1 MITID
6 GVSRT
11 YGSGESAVHALRDVS
26 LHVEQGSIFGVVG
39 QSGAGKSTL
48 LRCVNALERPDTGT
62 VTVGEHPISSLRGR
76 RLSEARHDIGMV
88 FQHFNLVGNRTVAD
102 NVDFALEAVG
112 QPRAKRRQRVGE
124 VLELVGLSHRADH
137 HPRQL
142 SGGQRQRVGIA
153 RALAAEPKVLLSDEA
168 TSALD
173 PETTRSIL
181 DLIKKLSVELDLTVL
196 LITHQMDVVKR
207 ICDSAALMEDGA
219 VQETG
224 TLPEL
229 ITSPGSRIA
238 DELFP
243 VGTYAPID
251 GHEIVDVTYFG
262 SEATD
267 GAVVKL
273 ARELDIDVSILGA
286 ALETVDGKQVGRTR
300 LAVPGDAR
308 QAQAVVDSFHARGL
322 TAWRAG
328 QQGGTA

>member
-1 MITID
+1 MTSEWCFSTSTSWATAPWPIT
-6 GVSRT
+6 STSPWKPFATRAL
-11 YGSGESAVHALRDVS
+11 SAA
-26 LHVEQGSIFGVVG
+26 
-39 QSGAGKSTL
+39 
-48 LRCVNALERPDTGT
+48 
-62 VTVGEHPISSLRGR
+62 
-76 RLSEARHDIGMV
+76 SEWG
-88 FQHFNLVGNRTVAD
+88 
-102 NVDFALEAVG
+102 
-112 QPRAKRRQRVGE
+112 
-124 VLELVGLSHRADH
+124 VLELVGLADRADH

-181 DLIKKLSVELDLTVL
+181 DLIKTLSVELDLTVL

-243 VGTYAPID
+243 VGAYAPVP

-262 SEATD
+262 SDATD

-300 LAVPGDAR
+300 LAVPGDVR
-308 QAQAVVDSFHARGL
+308 QAEAVVDNSRSRGL
-322 TAWRAG
+322 VAWRA
-328 QQGGTA
+328 QEQGGVA